1 MDWAVTE
8 ERRELAAVVRRLLAD
23 HAPDA
28 VVRGLME
35 GPTGHAPALWARLAD
50 LGLQGLAVPEEHG
63 GAGCGFAELAVVLEE
78 LGRTLLPS
86 PFLPSAVLAVQAL
99 LAADDA
105 EAGAAYLPGIAD
117 GSLIATVALPMGD
130 GTGAG
135 IEAEAADGGAFLLT
149 GTADL
154 VLEAQVADLVL
165 VAARTPSGPSLCAV
179 RTGAPGVT
187 VTPLPTLD
195 QTRRLARVGLDRAEA
210 ALVGAEGEADRVLAR
225 VRDLAEIALS
235 AEALGGAQHCL
246 DSSVAYAKV
255 RHQFGKPIGS
265 FQAIKHKCADLLMII
280 ESARSAVAYAA
291 GTADA
296 APPADLAVTASLTKA
311 HTADAYFTAASE
323 MIQIHGGL
331 GFTWEHDAHL
341 HFKRAKS
348 TQLLFATPTAH
359 RARLAEHLAL

>member
-1 MDWAVTE
+1 MDWAVTDE
-8 ERRELAAVVRRLLAD
+8 QLELAAVVRRMLAD

-35 GPTGHAPALWARLAD
+35 GPTGHAPALWARMAD

-78 LGRTLLPS
+78 LGRRLLPS

-99 LAADDA
+99 LAAGDTA
-105 EAGAAYLPGIAD
+105 ANAAYLPGIAD

-130 GTGAG
+130 GRTDG
-135 IEAEAADGGAFLLT
+135 IAAESGGEGGVLLT

-165 VAARTPSGPSLCAV
+165 VAAGPSLHAV
-179 RTGAPGVT
+179 RTDAPGVA

-195 QTRRLARVGLDRAEA
+195 QTRRLARVDLDRAPA
-210 ALVGAEGEADRVLAR
+210 APVGAEGDAARVLAR
-225 VRDLAEIALS
+225 VLDLAEIALS
-235 AEALGGAQHCL
+235 AEALGGARHCL

-265 FQAIKHKCADLLMII
+265 FQAIKHKCADLLMAV
-280 ESARSAVAYAA
+280 ESARSAVAHAA

-296 APPADLAVTASLTKA
+296 ADPGELAVTASLTKA
-311 HTADAYFTAASE
+311 HTADAYFTAAAE

-359 RARLAEHLAL
+359 RARLAAHLSL